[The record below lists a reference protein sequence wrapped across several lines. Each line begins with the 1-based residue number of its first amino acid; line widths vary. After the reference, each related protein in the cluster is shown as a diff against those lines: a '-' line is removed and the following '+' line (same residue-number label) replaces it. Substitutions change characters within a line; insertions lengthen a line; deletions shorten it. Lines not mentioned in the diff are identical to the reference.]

1 MRQRQAPLD
10 HQVIGGDLGLGI
22 GWGGVE
28 VERRSGG
35 KEEVKVLTKAGLS
48 CCHLF

>member
-10 HQVIGGDLGLGI
+10 HQVIGRDLGLGI
-22 GWGGVE
+22 GWGR

-48 CCHLF
+48 GCHLF